1 MNAILY
7 PYISIINMGVIYM
20 SEKRILPDTLIHK
33 ILSKYGDYNYLPIF
47 DTSTEVPIN
56 TNTYDKKD
64 KSGSIHIEPI
74 EDNKN
79 IPLSILNPDKTTY
92 RLDYWSFTPDGTDV
106 YFSHTLNADG
116 SKETNFKCLPENK
129 KAYKHPSKTQL
140 LERKIN
146 QLNTEN
152 HEKDIKIQQ
161 LEARL
166 SFYEQQKPNIIPAET
181 IKSTLNESQKQSVE
195 IFTKNIEQDRQD
207 KISKRKPAGRPNKLT
222 ESEIQ
227 IIYELN
233 QKGYSLREIASQM
246 NCSKS
251 TVDNYLKK
259 AKRRG
264 IPE

>member
-1 MNAILY
+1 
-7 PYISIINMGVIYM
+7 M

-33 ILSKYGDYNYLPIF
+33 ILSKYGDYNYFPIF

-64 KSGSIHIEPI
+64 KSGSIRIEPI
-74 EDNKN
+74 EDDKN
-79 IPLSILNPDKTTY
+79 IPLSILNSDKTVY
-92 RLDYWSFTPDGTDV
+92 RLDYWSFTLDGIDV
-106 YFSHTLNADG
+106 YFSHTLNANG
-116 SKETNFKCLPENK
+116 SKDTNFQCLPENK
-129 KAYKHPSKTQL
+129 KPYKHPSKTQI

-146 QLNTEN
+146 QLNKEN

-161 LEARL
+161 LETRL
-166 SFYEQQKPNIIPAET
+166 ASYEQQEPNIIPAET

-195 IFTKNIEQDRQD
+195 IFAKNIEQDRQD

-227 IIYELN
+227 IIHELN

-259 AKRRG
+259 AKRRD

>member
-1 MNAILY
+1 M
-7 PYISIINMGVIYM
+7 
-20 SEKRILPDTLIHK
+20 
-33 ILSKYGDYNYLPIF
+33 
-47 DTSTEVPIN
+47 
-56 TNTYDKKD
+56 
-64 KSGSIHIEPI
+64 
-74 EDNKN
+74 
-79 IPLSILNPDKTTY
+79 
-92 RLDYWSFTPDGTDV
+92 PDGTDV

-129 KAYKHPSKTQL
+129 KAYKHLSKTQL

-166 SFYEQQKPNIIPAET
+166 AFYEQQKPNIIPTET
-181 IKSTLNESQKQSVE
+181 IKSTLSESQKQSVE

>member
-1 MNAILY
+1 
-7 PYISIINMGVIYM
+7 M

-33 ILSKYGDYNYLPIF
+33 ILSKYGDYNYFSIYTPSDAGPI
-47 DTSTEVPIN
+47 DTKVYE
-56 TNTYDKKD
+56 KKD
-64 KSGSIHIEPI
+64 KSGSIRIEQI
-74 EDNKN
+74 EDDKN
-79 IPLSILNPDKTTY
+79 IPLSILNSDKTTY
-92 RLDYWSFTPDGTDV
+92 RLDYWSFTLDGTDV

-116 SKETNFKCLPENK
+116 SKDTNFKCLPENK
-129 KAYKHPSKTQL
+129 KPYKHPSKTQL

-166 SFYEQQKPNIIPAET
+166 ASYEQQGPNIVPAET
-181 IKSTLNESQKQSVE
+181 MKSTLSESQKQSVE
-195 IFTKNIEQDRQD
+195 IFAKNIEQDRQD

-227 IIYELN
+227 IVYELK
-233 QKGYSLREIASQM
+233 QKGYSLRKIASQM

>member
-1 MNAILY
+1 
-7 PYISIINMGVIYM
+7 M
-20 SEKRILPDTLIHK
+20 SEKRILSDTLIHK
-33 ILSKYGDYNYLPIF
+33 ILSKYGDYNYFSIYTPSDAGPI
-47 DTSTEVPIN
+47 DTKVYE
-56 TNTYDKKD
+56 KKD
-64 KSGSIHIEPI
+64 KSGSIRIEPI
-74 EDNKN
+74 ENDKN
-79 IPLSILNPDKTTY
+79 IPLSILNSDKTTY
-92 RLDYWSFTPDGTDV
+92 RLDYWSFTLDGTDV

-116 SKETNFKCLPENK
+116 SKDTNFKCLPENK
-129 KAYKHPSKTQL
+129 KPYKHPSKTQL

-146 QLNTEN
+146 QLNKEN
-152 HEKDIKIQQ
+152 REKDIKIQQ

-166 SFYEQQKPNIIPAET
+166 VSYEQQVPNIVPTET
-181 IKSTLNESQKQSVE
+181 TKFTLSESQQQSVE

-207 KISKRKPAGRPNKLT
+207 KLSKRRPAGRPNKLT

-259 AKRRG
+259 AKRG
-264 IPE
+264 SNF

>member
-1 MNAILY
+1 
-7 PYISIINMGVIYM
+7 M
-20 SEKRILPDTLIHK
+20 SEKKYPTDKQIQK
-33 ILSKYGDYNYLPIF
+33 ILSCYGEYSELPIYNPS
-47 DTSTEVPIN
+47 DTGPID
-56 TNTYDKKD
+56 TNIYEKKD
-64 KSGSIHIEPI
+64 KSGSIRIEPI
-74 EDNKN
+74 EYDKN

-106 YFSHTLNADG
+106 YFSYTLNTDG

-161 LEARL
+161 LEAHL
-166 SFYEQQKPNIIPAET
+166 AFYEQQKPNIIPAET
-181 IKSTLNESQKQSVE
+181 IKSTLSESQKQSVE
-195 IFTKNIEQDRQD
+195 ILTKNIEQDRQD

-264 IPE
+264 IPK

>member
-1 MNAILY
+1 M
-7 PYISIINMGVIYM
+7 
-20 SEKRILPDTLIHK
+20 
-33 ILSKYGDYNYLPIF
+33 LSTVVLSNENQTCRGWEAH
-47 DTSTEVPIN
+47 TST
-56 TNTYDKKD
+56 
-64 KSGSIHIEPI
+64 GGGGCH
-74 EDNKN
+74 
-79 IPLSILNPDKTTY
+79 
-92 RLDYWSFTPDGTDV
+92 
-106 YFSHTLNADG
+106 FSHTLNANG
-116 SKETNFKCLPENK
+116 SKDTNFKYLPENK
-129 KAYKHPSKTQL
+129 KPYKHPSKTQI

-146 QLNTEN
+146 QLNKEN

-166 SFYEQQKPNIIPAET
+166 AFYEQPESNIIPAET
-181 IKSTLNESQKQSVE
+181 IKSTLSESQKQSVE

-233 QKGYSLREIASQM
+233 QKGYSLREIASQV

-259 AKRRG
+259 AKRRS

>member
-1 MNAILY
+1 MGCLNA
-7 PYISIINMGVIYM
+7 SW
-20 SEKRILPDTLIHK
+20 TIHP
-33 ILSKYGDYNYLPIF
+33 S
-47 DTSTEVPIN
+47 
-56 TNTYDKKD
+56 
-64 KSGSIHIEPI
+64 
-74 EDNKN
+74 
-79 IPLSILNPDKTTY
+79 LSIATT
-92 RLDYWSFTPDGTDV
+92 
-106 YFSHTLNADG
+106 G
-116 SKETNFKCLPENK
+116 SSRPI
-129 KAYKHPSKTQL
+129 
-140 LERKIN
+140 KIN

-166 SFYEQQKPNIIPAET
+166 AFYEQQKPNIIPAET

-251 TVDNYLKK
+251 TIDNYLKK

>member
-1 MNAILY
+1 
-7 PYISIINMGVIYM
+7 M

-33 ILSKYGDYNYLPIF
+33 ILSKYGDYNYFSIYTPSDAGPI
-47 DTSTEVPIN
+47 DTKVYE
-56 TNTYDKKD
+56 KKD
-64 KSGSIHIEPI
+64 KSGSIRIEQI
-74 EDNKN
+74 EDDKN
-79 IPLSILNPDKTTY
+79 IPLSILNSDKTIY
-92 RLDYWSFTPDGTDV
+92 RLDYWSFTLDGTDV

-116 SKETNFKCLPENK
+116 SKDTNFKCLPENK
-129 KAYKHPSKTQL
+129 KPYKHLSKTQL

-166 SFYEQQKPNIIPAET
+166 AAYEQQKSNIIPAET
-181 IKSTLNESQKQSVE
+181 IKSTLSESQKQSVE
-195 IFTKNIEQDRQD
+195 IFAKNIEQDRQD

-259 AKRRG
+259 AKRRS